1 MKTPVLESLFNKVLH
16 KCFSE
21 AILKNFANSTGKLL
35 CCSHFL
41 KTLTRLFS
49 CEIFEIDTHFTKH
62 LQWLLLNDQQP
73 CKTRSI
79 YV

>member
-1 MKTPVLESLFNKVLH
+1 MKTSVLESLFNKVLH

-41 KTLTRLFS
+41 KTLTRVFS
-49 CEIFEIDTHFTKH
+49 CEICEIEHSFY
-62 LQWLLLNDQQP
+62 
-73 CKTRSI
+73 KTPPVAASE
-79 YV
+79 